1 MKLLAKIIATFF
13 GVGFTPLAPGTAAS
27 LITVILYK
35 YLLYRMSWPF
45 YLGLVFVIYIAG
57 VWTSTQYSLQ
67 LGQKDPGKVVIDE
80 VAGQLLALFML
91 PPTWFL
97 MIMSFFLFRFFD
109 IFKPPIIKKAES
121 FSRGWGI
128 MLDDIVAGI
137 YTSIIIN
144 LYLLIK

>member
-13 GVGFTPLAPGTAAS
+13 AVGFTPLAPGTAAS
-27 LITVILYK
+27 LITVFLYK
-35 YLLYRMSWPF
+35 YLLYRVSWPF
-45 YLGLVFVIYIAG
+45 YLGLVFVIYITG
-57 VWTSTQYSLQ
+57 VWASTLYSQQ
-67 LGQKDPGKVVIDE
+67 LGQEDPGKVVIDE

-91 PPTWFL
+91 TPTWFL

-121 FSRGWGI
+121 FSQGWGI

-137 YTSIIIN
+137 YTSIMIN
-144 LYLLIK
+144 LYLIIK